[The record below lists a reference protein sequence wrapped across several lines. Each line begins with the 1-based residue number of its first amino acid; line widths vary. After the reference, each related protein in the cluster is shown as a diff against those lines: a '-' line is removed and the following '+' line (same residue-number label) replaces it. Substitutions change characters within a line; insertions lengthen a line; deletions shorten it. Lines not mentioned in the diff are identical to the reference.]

1 MKYSF
6 IFIFL
11 LMALTGC
18 KDSPNAKPAAGTET
32 GVPDTD
38 PEGVK
43 TEISYQEKGMEYAMA
58 TQAAL
63 GKALQTK
70 IQEEGIQEAIGFCKV
85 EALPITDSLSGKFGV
100 DISRITDKPRNPVN
114 AANAEEMKFISKIK
128 SELGTGQPPEPLV
141 VRQGDDTNFYYPILT
156 NTMCLKCHGSVE
168 DDIQPRVLGVIA
180 ELYPQDQATGYGNNQ
195 FRGLWKVSFKKGYT
209 DLKER

>member
-6 IFIFL
+6 IFIVL

-18 KDSPNAKPAAGTET
+18 KDSPNAKPAAGTGA
-32 GVPDTD
+32 GVPATD
-38 PEGVK
+38 PGDIVESG
-43 TEISYQEKGMEYAMA
+43 ISYQEKGMEYAMA

-63 GKALQTK
+63 GKALQSK
-70 IQEEGIQEAIGFCKV
+70 MQEEGIQGAIGFCKV

-114 AANAEEMKFISKIK
+114 EANAEEMKFISKIK

-156 NTMCLKCHGSVE
+156 NTMCLKCHGSPE
-168 DDIQPRVLGVIA
+168 ADIQPRVLGIIA
-180 ELYPQDQATGYGNNQ
+180 ELYPEDQATGYGNNQ
-195 FRGLWKVSFKKGYT
+195 FRGLWKVSFKG
-209 DLKER
+209 E